1 MKPLLIAVLLAIM
14 QAPPPVQ
21 GKAVND
27 AAGSGQNIA
36 GQGEKHEAASAPA
49 APIHKDDST
58 PRAEP
63 ESSEVGRS
71 DTQNPIRIGE
81 LPLVSV
87 RRDWAD
93 WGVWIFSGL
102 LVVVGFL
109 QVWLL
114 FGTLRAIKRQADLME
129 KQTGILERSVVV
141 AEASADAAYTSA
153 QVAMGTAIPTL
164 VVDEFGL
171 ADMGAASLE
180 AKLQS
185 PKIRIVVK
193 NYGQTPAFLKAWS
206 LILTCE
212 ALPTTPVYGSPHALE
227 KSVVLPD
234 ESLVLPVETVFPRH
248 FFSAKDVEAI
258 VQQEKILR
266 VYGRVQYGDLF
277 GSPQRYLNFCET
289 LINIFEDGSLEWCG
303 EEASTKYTRG
313 D

>member
-1 MKPLLIAVLLAIM
+1 MLLAVM
-14 QAPPPVQ
+14 QAQPPIPR
-21 GKAVND
+21 KTAEHS
-27 AAGSGQNIA
+27 AGTGQNV
-36 GQGEKHEAASAPA
+36 ESHSERHEAASAPA
-49 APIHKDDST
+49 VPIHKDDST

-63 ESSEVGRS
+63 ESSKVGRS
-71 DTQNPIRIGE
+71 DARNPTRIAE
-81 LPLVSV
+81 LPPVSV

-114 FGTLRAIKRQADLME
+114 FGTLGAIKRQADLME
-129 KQTGILERSVVV
+129 KQTGILEKSVVV

-212 ALPTTPVYGSPHALE
+212 DLPKTPVYGSPHALE
-227 KSVVLPD
+227 KSVVLPGK
-234 ESLVLPVETVFPRH
+234 SLVLPVEAVFPRH

-258 VQQEKILR
+258 AQQEKTLR
-266 VYGRVQYGDLF
+266 VYGRVRYGDLF